1 MLLYISVK
9 NKKDSNSKLVPLF
22 CFLLFSGQLAH
33 CWPAKVCF
41 DSVYFNA
48 VGQGGGWQSSLMS
61 SIYTWRVYTVL
72 TTGLAEMRL
81 VWKERKRID
90 ITTYDPTV
98 KRRVIII
105 IPGMVKM
112 YIDFGEHF

>member
-1 MLLYISVK
+1 M
-9 NKKDSNSKLVPLF
+9 
-22 CFLLFSGQLAH
+22 
-33 CWPAKVCF
+33 
-41 DSVYFNA
+41 
-48 VGQGGGWQSSLMS
+48 
-61 SIYTWRVYTVL
+61 L